1 MGKEIQ
7 TPYLLIKS
15 KFNQKFPKFICIQEI
30 LFPIFINQWL
40 DQLKFVATR
49 KSGGV
54 VPFFLAITEGFWL
67 GLWPMIR
74 SFSPL
79 FVQYLI
85 SKPNQRFLI

>member
-1 MGKEIQ
+1 MGQRPNQKPSVIARKKGPTPSKNSTKREGFLMGK
-7 TPYLLIKS
+7 IKIYPTIP
-15 KFNQKFPKFICIQEI
+15 QI
-30 LFPIFINQWL
+30 
-40 DQLKFVATR
+40 
-49 KSGGV
+49 
-54 VPFFLAITEGFWL
+54 LAITEGFWL